1 MRFLGSDR
9 GHFIFFGTPIS
20 ASTLGIKIEQLS
32 KKSMDDKIPPAP
44 EDTAAS
50 TPKVPDQVVA
60 SVTPTPA
67 VTEPDEIQPFLDKAK
82 ETIKHELEEPELD
95 NFLRAHIKTLREEW
109 ADWSDSAKVAYTHM
123 MTAQLLQRKAA
134 DTQIGLGHEF
144 KLPAQS
150 AQMQLMESLKYTQ
163 KKPKKRQP
171 VLSMPP
177 NLRPISSPKK

>member
-32 KKSMDDKIPPAP
+32 KKSMDDKTPPAP

-82 ETIKHELEEPELD
+82 ETIKHEL
-95 NFLRAHIKTLREEW
+95 EW